1 MIASG
6 LKKLAKEH
14 GMTVA
19 AGVAY
24 GSMGGFAATL
34 SEGSNYKRIVFATHF
49 RDAAHKEGLM
59 AEVERKNVQ
68 KEFRVTRMGVNT
80 NCITVEFHDTI
91 GTMKKLRSFLT
102 WFLPQLQRWDASP
115 WNSCPECGMP
125 VESGHWALVDGTA
138 YYLHE
143 ACGRKLEGEI
153 AESNTRRREEA
164 AGSYLSGAIGALLG
178 ALPGAVVW
186 AVVLMLG
193 YVASIVGFLIGW
205 LAEKGYRL
213 LKGKEGKGKIAIL
226 IVVIILGVVL
236 GTLFAEGVT
245 VAQMI
250 SSGELYGFQFTD
262 IPLII
267 LVTLSENP
275 DYLMSLGSNVLM
287 GLLFAALG
295 VWTILRQTGSEVAD
309 VKYRKL

>member
-6 LKKLAKEH
+6 LKKLAKEY

-24 GSMGGFAATL
+24 GNMGGFAATL
-34 SEGSNYKRIVFATHF
+34 SEGSGYKRIVFATHF

-59 AEVERKNVQ
+59 AEMEHKNVR
-68 KEFRVTRMGVNT
+68 KEFRVLRLAVNT

-91 GTMKKLRSFLT
+91 GTMKKIRSFLT

-115 WNSCPECGMP
+115 WNSCPQCGMA
-125 VESGHWALVDGTA
+125 VENGHWALVDGTA

-153 AESNTRRREEA
+153 AQYNTNRKEEA
-164 AGSYLSGAIGALLG
+164 AGSYLSGAVGAILG
-178 ALPGAVVW
+178 AVLGAVAW

-193 YVASIVGFLIGW
+193 YVAAIVGFLIGW

-226 IVVIILGVVL
+226 IVAIILGVIL

-250 SSGELYGFQFTD
+250 SSGELYGFQFAD

-275 DYLMSLGSNVLM
+275 EYLTSLGGNVLL

-295 VWTILRQTGSEVAD
+295 VWTILRKAGQDVAD